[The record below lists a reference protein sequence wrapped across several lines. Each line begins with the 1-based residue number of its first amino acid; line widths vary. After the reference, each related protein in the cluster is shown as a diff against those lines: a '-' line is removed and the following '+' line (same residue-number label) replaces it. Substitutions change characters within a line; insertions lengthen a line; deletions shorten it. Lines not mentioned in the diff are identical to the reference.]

1 MKKIIAFIILVILVI
16 LIICLS
22 YNYYKKQDAQK
33 AKVNKLKTDLETSEI
48 LDNKNKND
56 ADSDKIEVEEKDT
69 NSSESDSDEEES
81 SKSNSKE
88 KDKSNDSSKSKK
100 STDSNKSNDDS
111 SDEEDVIIDDDGET
125 EEETNVNVP
134 DTASNDNNGFVKLN
148 SFSIDLGKYSLK
160 VGESTNVIVKYNPS
174 NASVKD
180 TTFVSENKNCKVS
193 SLGKVTGLKKGT
205 CSILVKVKNQN
216 SKSLLLT
223 VK

>member
-33 AKVNKLKTDLETSEI
+33 AKINKLKTDLETSEI
-48 LDNKNKND
+48 LDNKNKKD

-69 NSSESDSDEEES
+69 NSSENDSEE
-81 SKSNSKE
+81 
-88 KDKSNDSSKSKK
+88 DSSKSKEK
-100 STDSNKSNDDS
+100 DSSKDSSKSNKSSDS
-111 SDEEDVIIDDDGET
+111 KKSNNNSSEEDVIIDDDGAT

-160 VGESTNVIVKYNPS
+160 VGESTNVIVTYNPS

-180 TTFVSENKNCKVS
+180 TTFISENKNCKVS

>member
-22 YNYYKKQDAQK
+22 YNYYKKQDAQR

-48 LDNKNKND
+48 LDNKNKKD

-69 NSSESDSDEEES
+69 NSSENDSDEKES
-81 SKSNSKE
+81 SKSKE
-88 KDKSNDSSKSKK
+88 KEKTNDSSK
-100 STDSNKSNDDS
+100 SNKSNDDS
-111 SDEEDVIIDDDGET
+111 SDDDYDDISIDDEDVSEED
-125 EEETNVNVP
+125 TNVNVP

-148 SFSIDLGKYSLK
+148 SYSIDLGKFILK

>member
-22 YNYYKKQDAQK
+22 YNYYKKQDAQR

-56 ADSDKIEVEEKDT
+56 ADSDKIEVEEKDN
-69 NSSESDSDEEES
+69 NSSETDSEDDS
-81 SKSNSKE
+81 SKSEE
-88 KDKSNDSSKSKK
+88 KDSSKDSSKSKK
-100 STDSNKSNDDS
+100 STDSNKSNSNS

-148 SFSIDLGKYSLK
+148 SFSIDLGKYILK

-180 TTFVSENKNCKVS
+180 TTFISENKNCKVS